1 MPFDDDYG
9 DIDNLSK
16 KNGLKNIST
25 QKSIFDNNVKKTS
38 QNDFDSSVKNM
49 EEKKINYKQRTSDL
63 AIQFKKLIEDKTL
76 LDNKNIFSKEMEK
89 EVLLNIIQLASEVNN
104 DANESEGIGSLSW
117 IAQLFKTVLYQRDR
131 INNLEYA
138 LTQLE
143 KNYLKIKNQNQ
154 IDTSKINE

>member
-1 MPFDDDYG
+1 
-9 DIDNLSK
+9 
-16 KNGLKNIST
+16 
-25 QKSIFDNNVKKTS
+25 
-38 QNDFDSSVKNM
+38 
-49 EEKKINYKQRTSDL
+49 
-63 AIQFKKLIEDKTL
+63 
-76 LDNKNIFSKEMEK
+76 MEK
-89 EVLLNIIQLASEVNN
+89 EVILNIIQLASEVNN